1 MTILWRNHVQILRRP
16 HKTVLQAPGPIKLC
30 EDGNGGAEG
39 DRTPDLVIAND
50 ALSQLSY
57 SPVPVAGL
65 MIGMTYDVK
74 HTPALVGCMAR
85 PWPVG
90 SAGARGNTHFMDA
103 LVWLIEKVI
112 SLYIWAIII
121 AAVMSTL
128 ASFGVLDSR
137 NRMVWT
143 VMDFLD
149 RVTAPILNPIR
160 RVIPFLGNI
169 DISPLIAILLL
180 GALQRLISELYFRFM
195 MGGF

>member
-1 MTILWRNHVQILRRP
+1 MM
-16 HKTVLQAPGPIKLC
+16 AF
-30 EDGNGGAEG
+30 
-39 DRTPDLVIAND
+39 
-50 ALSQLSY
+50 LS
-57 SPVPVAGL
+57 
-65 MIGMTYDVK
+65 T
-74 HTPALVGCMAR
+74 
-85 PWPVG
+85 
-90 SAGARGNTHFMDA
+90 F
-103 LVWLIEKVI
+103 VWLIEKVI

-137 NRMVWT
+137 NRLVWT

-180 GALQRLISELYFRFM
+180 GALQRLISELYFRAM